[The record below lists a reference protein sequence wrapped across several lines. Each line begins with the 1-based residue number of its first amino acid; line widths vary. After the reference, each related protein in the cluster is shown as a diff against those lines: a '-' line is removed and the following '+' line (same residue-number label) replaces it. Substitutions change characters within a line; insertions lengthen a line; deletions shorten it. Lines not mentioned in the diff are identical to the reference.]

1 MKELKDILGLRSD
14 PAPEAAARRLYAAP
28 GPEAPGQPPA
38 DHTLT
43 RLRMTG
49 YGVIALLA
57 SCATASTP
65 GAGAPALPV
74 MTSEQRALSFSLTAP
89 DMSDL
94 GAPLALWAT
103 HYHTPSVR
111 PAAPG
116 QTGSLALLNR
126 SNQPIS
132 PPLSQRDWC
141 EAALQGS
148 VAVRE
153 AGDRRAFVFIDSK
166 GPEQTHCDSWLGSLP
181 DAVKIATRRARFM
194 EVNHPLGCDARNHP
208 LVPFRTIAVDPSMIP
223 LGSVLFVPELRGR
236 TFRTDER
243 TWVHDGYLFAGDR
256 GGAIRG
262 AHIDVFTAEDESS
275 SLEDLFASTPDRT
288 FNAHLV
294 TASNPDAS
302 ALLTTQKAGCAQARS
317 VGDF

>member
-1 MKELKDILGLRSD
+1 MKELNDILGLRSD
-14 PAPEAAARRLYAAP
+14 PVTGAAARRAEAGP
-28 GPEAPGQPPA
+28 GPEAPHPSPA

-49 YGVIALLA
+49 YGVIALLTA
-57 SCATASTP
+57 CATASTP
-65 GAGAPALPV
+65 GTGIAPLPV
-74 MTSEQRALSFSLTAP
+74 MTPEQRALSFSLTAP
-89 DMSDL
+89 DMPDL

-116 QTGSLALLNR
+116 QTGSLALLDS

-153 AGDRRAFVFIDSK
+153 AGGRRAFMFIDSK
-166 GPEQTHCDSWLGSLP
+166 GPEQTHCDSWLGNLP
-181 DAVKIATRRARFM
+181 DTVKTATRRARFM
-194 EVNHPLGCDARNHP
+194 EVSHPLGCDARNHP

-223 LGSVLFVPELRGR
+223 LGSVVFVPELRGR
-236 TFRTDER
+236 TFRTEER
-243 TWVHDGYLFAGDR
+243 TWAHDGYLFAGDR

-262 AHIDVFTAEDESS
+262 AHIDVFMAEDEGS

-288 FNAHLV
+288 FSAHIV
-294 TASNPDAS
+294 RASHPDAS
-302 ALLTTQKAGCAQARS
+302 ALVTTQQAGCGRAR
-317 VGDF
+317 VTGAD